1 MANSRTLKLLG
12 AVSLLA
18 AVPCHGQDLS
28 PRAYVITPV
37 NGNAITITYA
47 FNTGD
52 VLFDSALPITGGQG
66 KINSSVMT
74 YYYSGDFFGRSF
86 NVTGSLPYAFGNL
99 HGNVLGNDVSLYR
112 SGLLDSVYRFAVNL
126 KGGPAMRVPEFVK
139 WKQKTLIGASLK
151 MVAPTGQYDPA
162 RVINQGSNRWAFKP
176 EVGVSRRWGKWVL
189 DGYGAIWFFTR
200 NTHFFPG
207 GTSLAQRPTGAF
219 ETHFSYDMKRRLWFS
234 IDANYWVGGR
244 SVMNGALNLGSF
256 QSNSRIG
263 ATASFPIGKNES
275 IKVSYSN
282 GAHVI
287 YGGDYQ
293 TISLAWQY
301 QWLGT
306 KFR

>member
-1 MANSRTLKLLG
+1 MVNSRTLTLLG
-12 AVSLLA
+12 AMSLLA
-18 AVPCHGQDLS
+18 GAVCRGQDLS

-37 NGNAITITYA
+37 NGNAVTFTYA

-99 HGNVLGNDVSLYR
+99 HGNVAGNDVSLYR
-112 SGLLDSVYRFAVNL
+112 SGLIDSVYRFAVNL
-126 KGGPAMRVPEFVK
+126 KGGPAMRAPEFVK
-139 WKQKTLIGASLK
+139 WKQKTIIGASIK
-151 MVAPTGQYDPA
+151 VIAPTGQYDPA

-176 EVGVSRRWGKWVL
+176 EIGVSRRWGKWVL
-189 DGYGAIWFFTR
+189 DGYGAVWFFTQ
-200 NTHFFPG
+200 NTHFYPG
-207 GTSLAQRPTGAF
+207 NASLTQRPTGAF
-219 ETHFSYDMKRRLWFS
+219 ETHFSYDVKRRLWFS
-234 IDANYWVGGR
+234 FDANYWVGGR
-244 SVMNGALNLGSF
+244 SVMNGVLNLGSL
-256 QSNSRIG
+256 QNNSRIG
-263 ATASFPIGKNES
+263 GTASFPIGRQSLK
-275 IKVSYSN
+275 ISYSN

-293 TISLAWQY
+293 TVSIAWQY